1 MISAGMKRPHKW
13 ALILGLTT
21 KFDLQRIA
29 SLVWGE
35 ILRKNPAIP
44 TTIKTMG
51 VNITTIAYLRV
62 LIIEI
67 GSTIVL
73 MVVEAQ
79 NIYSFRCF
87 WVILLMQMVN
97 KHHVPFS
104 GMFVILRAKLFH
116 QVRC

>member
-1 MISAGMKRPHKW
+1 MISAGMKCPHQW
-13 ALILGLTT
+13 VLILGLTT
-21 KFDLQRIA
+21 KFRPSDKLLDW
-29 SLVWGE
+29 SGVKFCE
-35 ILRKNPAIP
+35 KNPAIP

-87 WVILLMQMVN
+87 WGHSLGADGEQTSCSFLGDVCD
-97 KHHVPFS
+97 S
-104 GMFVILRAKLFH
+104 S
-116 QVRC
+116 C